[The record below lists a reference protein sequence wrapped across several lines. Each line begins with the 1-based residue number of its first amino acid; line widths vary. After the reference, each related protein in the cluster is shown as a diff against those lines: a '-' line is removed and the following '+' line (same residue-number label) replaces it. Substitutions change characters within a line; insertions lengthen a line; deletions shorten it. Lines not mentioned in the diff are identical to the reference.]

1 MTSEL
6 SEYTERTLA
15 IGDASFAWCSD
26 RSSVSVTGKTGSPKT
41 QNETGSPISSLLDK
55 LKFVT
60 RSLCEVQSH
69 GTIRIRRGSTLTY
82 GNRQGQTR

>member
-1 MTSEL
+1 MASEL
-6 SEYTERTLA
+6 SEYTEHTLA
-15 IGDASFAWCSD
+15 IGDASFGWCSD
-26 RSSVSVTGKTGSPKT
+26 RSSVSVTGKTGYPK
-41 QNETGSPISSLLDK
+41 ICSLLDK

-82 GNRQGQTR
+82 GKRQGQTR